1 MKDNGY
7 IYSKYLNH
15 NQETRWATREEIE
28 ASGTFVEFGKEGSA
42 AGLPLLSNGSVGY
55 VDAKDTHTL
64 IFGSTGSKKTRLFG
78 MPLLNFFAAA
88 GESFIATDPKGELYI
103 KTAGYVKS
111 QGYNIVTINF
121 RDLAKGDMWN
131 PLHIPYKLYHE
142 GRVDEATAMLN
153 DFVTTIAEPILK
165 NTKDSYWGEAASAFA
180 LGALLLIMECAR
192 PEEAH
197 PASLASL
204 CGRDYE
210 DVLRDLTENM
220 TDDSLCAINLK
231 GVLACPDTTLRCI
244 YSTLFSMVRIF
255 VAQKNL
261 SAKLSG
267 NTIDMSTIGKQKT
280 AVYIIVPDEKTTYHF
295 LVTTFIKQVYETLI
309 AEAQRTPDKR
319 LPVRVN
325 FVLDEF
331 CNIPRIPDMP
341 SMISAARS
349 RNMRF
354 YLIVQSY
361 HQLKGKY
368 GEDADTIKGN
378 CDNWVF
384 LTSKELSLLQEISAL
399 CGSNHLKGEGERKLI
414 SESELQR
421 LSKEKGEAL
430 IMHARQ
436 YPIITEIADVDSYGA
451 FSGYTAPEEP
461 DAAFLRAQIFDIKTM
476 HKRVNLGLC
485 VYPFSKKWEE
495 ARYEGDEIEYLPP
508 IESIEDAEAQAGFV
522 PNTVVNPFSPKGKA
536 GQIPTIQPPI
546 PTEATESIRAKVEEM
561 RRRMRE
567 LKAKRAGEANG
578 GSVIYQPKPID
589 TSEIVLP
596 ESIEELSEQLAKN
609 THEVWSKTRLEQ
621 GWTFGETRDDEKRL
635 HPCLVEYE
643 ALPEFEKQFDRNT
656 AIETLKLIIKLGYK
670 IETP

>member
-28 ASGTFVEFGKEGSA
+28 ASGTYVEFGKEGSA
-42 AGLPLLSNGSVGY
+42 AGLPLLSNGRVGY
-55 VDAKDTHTL
+55 VDDKDTHTL

-88 GESFIATDPKGELYI
+88 GESFIATDPKGELYM

-131 PLHIPYKLYHE
+131 PLYLPYKLYRE
-142 GRVDEATAMLN
+142 GKVDEATAMLN
-153 DFVTTIAEPILK
+153 DFVNTVAEPILK
-165 NTKDSYWGEAASAFA
+165 NTKDAYWGEAASSYA

-210 DVLRDLTENM
+210 DILRDLVDNM
-220 TDDSLCAINLK
+220 SDDALCAINLK
-231 GVLACPDTTLRCI
+231 GVLACPENTLRCI

-261 SAKLSG
+261 SAKLAG
-267 NTIDMSTIGKQKT
+267 NTIDMTTIGKQKT

-309 AEAQRTPDKR
+309 AEAQNSPDKR

-325 FVLDEF
+325 LVLDEF

-361 HQLKGKY
+361 HQLRGKY

-399 CGSNHLKGEGERKLI
+399 CGTNHLKGEGDRKLI

-436 YPIITEIADVDSYGA
+436 YPIITEIADVDAYGA
-451 FSGYTAPEEP
+451 FAGYTAPEEP
-461 DAAFLRAQIFDIKTM
+461 DVRFARARIFDIKEM
-476 HKRVNLGLC
+476 HRRISTCRC

-495 ARYEGDEIEYLPP
+495 AKYEGDEIVYLPEL
-508 IESIEDAEAQAGFV
+508 ESVEDAEARAGFAPASDGGAETFTPPSSAARIPTPPPV
-522 PNTVVNPFSPKGKA
+522 SSEAVKDIRSRVEALRKRMEELKRRGEA
-536 GQIPTIQPPI
+536 GQSKS
-546 PTEATESIRAKVEEM
+546 AYV
-561 RRRMRE
+561 
-567 LKAKRAGEANG
+567 
-578 GSVIYQPKPID
+578 PKPVD
-589 TSEIVLP
+589 TEDVVLP
-596 ESIEELSEQLAKN
+596 ESIAELTEQLAKN
-609 THEVWSKTRLEQ
+609 THEVWSRTRLEQ
-621 GWTFGETRDDEKRL
+621 GWSFGEKRDDEKRL
-635 HPCLVEYE
+635 HPCLVDYE
-643 ALPEFEKQFDRNT
+643 ALPESEKEFDRNT
-656 AIETLKLIIKLGYK
+656 AMQTLKLIIKLGYR
-670 IETP
+670 IEKK